1 VNIAV
6 EDKSSVDKV
15 LTISASQ
22 EELAPRFDK
31 AFREYRKKINMPG
44 FRPGQV
50 PVGLVKKRFGK
61 EIESEE
67 INKYIQEVFRDE
79 VVPKY
84 SPVGEPRFE
93 DLKWEN
99 GELEVKIEIGVK
111 PEFELKDV
119 STFKVDKMVH
129 DVTDQEVDDEIKH
142 SLERGGTWKETDG
155 KIDEKCR
162 VTVDAV
168 PLGADGKPRTEDQD
182 TDKDLDLSDDE
193 NKDFLKSL
201 KGSKSGDEVKVTLG
215 EKDDAETFLLT
226 VKKVSKL
233 DIPELSEEFV
243 KEATRGEVTTV
254 EDYRSRIKS
263 QIQNYYDQVSGD
275 MLKQEVM
282 DKLIEAH
289 PDIQVPNAL
298 LSRFQ
303 DAYVDRLKQ
312 QQQGQPLPED
322 FNEEEYRESVKEDAE
337 REARWAFIVDE
348 LGKKFDDIE
357 IKEADV
363 DARLSSEAARYGLP
377 VEMVKNFYA
386 QSADQL
392 ENLRQNIRTDK
403 LFDRILEQVS
413 LNELGKEAYQDKKKE
428 QRNEK
433 SDS

>member
-15 LTISASQ
+15 LTISASR

-44 FRPGQV
+44 FRPGQM

-84 SPVGEPRFE
+84 NPVGEPRFE

-99 GELEVKIEIGVK
+99 GELEVKLEIGVK

-119 STFKVDKMVH
+119 STFTVDKMVH
-129 DVTDQEVDDEIKH
+129 DVTEKEVEEELTH
-142 SLERGGTWKETDG
+142 SLERGGTWKETKG
-155 KIDEKCR
+155 KIDEKSR

-168 PLGADGKPRTEDQD
+168 PLDKDGKPRSEDQD
-182 TDKDLDLSDDE
+182 TDKELDLSEKE
-193 NKDFLKSL
+193 NKDFLEAL
-201 KGSKSGDEVKVTLG
+201 KDSKTGDQVTVTLG
-215 EKDDAETFLLT
+215 EGDDAETFQLT

-233 DIPELSEEFV
+233 EIPELNEEFV
-243 KEATRGEVTTV
+243 KEATRGEVATV

-282 DKLIEAH
+282 DQLIEAH
-289 PDIQVPNAL
+289 PDIEVPNAL
-298 LSRFQ
+298 LRRFQ
-303 DAYVDRLKQ
+303 DAFVDRLKQ
-312 QQQGQPLPED
+312 QQQGRPLPED
-322 FNEEEYRESVKEDAE
+322 FNEEEYRESVKDDAE
-337 REARWAFIVDE
+337 REARWAFIVEE

-357 IKEADV
+357 IKEVDV
-363 DARLSSEAARYGLP
+363 DARLASEAARYGLP

-413 LNELGKEAYQDKKKE
+413 LNELDKEAYQEKKKE

>member
-1 VNIAV
+1 MNIAV

-15 LTISASQ
+15 LTISASR

-44 FRPGQV
+44 FRPGQM

-84 SPVGEPRFE
+84 NPVGEPRFE

-99 GELEVKIEIGVK
+99 GELEVKLEIGVK

-119 STFKVDKMVH
+119 STFTVDKMVH
-129 DVTDQEVDDEIKH
+129 DVTEKEVEEELTH
-142 SLERGGTWKETDG
+142 SLERGGTWKETKG
-155 KIDEKCR
+155 KIDEKSR
-162 VTVDAV
+162 VAVDAV
-168 PLGADGKPRTEDQD
+168 PLDKDGKPRSEDQD
-182 TDKDLDLSDDE
+182 TDKELDLSE
-193 NKDFLKSL
+193 KGNKDFLEAL
-201 KGSKSGDEVKVTLG
+201 KDSKTGDQVTVTLG
-215 EKDDAETFLLT
+215 EGDDAETFQLT

-233 DIPELSEEFV
+233 EIPELNEEFV
-243 KEATRGEVTTV
+243 KEATRGEVATV

-282 DKLIEAH
+282 DQLIEAH
-289 PDIQVPNAL
+289 PDIEVPNAL
-298 LSRFQ
+298 LRRFQ
-303 DAYVDRLKQ
+303 DAFVDRLKQ
-312 QQQGQPLPED
+312 QQQGRPLPED
-322 FNEEEYRESVKEDAE
+322 FNEEEYRESVKDDAE
-337 REARWAFIVDE
+337 REARWAFIVEE

-357 IKEADV
+357 IKEVDV
-363 DARLSSEAARYGLP
+363 DARLASEAARYGLP

-413 LNELGKEAYQDKKKE
+413 LNELDKEAYQEKKKE

>member
-1 VNIAV
+1 MNIAV

-15 LTISASQ
+15 LTISASR

-44 FRPGQV
+44 FRPGQM

-84 SPVGEPRFE
+84 NPVGEPRFE

-99 GELEVKIEIGVK
+99 GELEVKLEIGVK

-119 STFKVDKMVH
+119 STFTVDKMVH
-129 DVTDQEVDDEIKH
+129 DVTEKEVEEELTH
-142 SLERGGTWKETDG
+142 SLERGGTWKETKG
-155 KIDEKCR
+155 KIDEKSR

-168 PLGADGKPRTEDQD
+168 PLDKDGKPRSEDQD
-182 TDKDLDLSDDE
+182 TDKELDLSE
-193 NKDFLKSL
+193 KGNKDFLEAL
-201 KGSKSGDEVKVTLG
+201 KDSKTGDQVTVTLG
-215 EKDDAETFLLT
+215 EGDDAETFQLT

-233 DIPELSEEFV
+233 EIPELNEEFV
-243 KEATRGEVTTV
+243 KEATRGEVATV

-282 DKLIEAH
+282 DQLIEAH
-289 PDIQVPNAL
+289 PDIEVPNAL
-298 LSRFQ
+298 LRRFQ
-303 DAYVDRLKQ
+303 DAFVDRLKQ
-312 QQQGQPLPED
+312 QQQGRPLPED
-322 FNEEEYRESVKEDAE
+322 FNEEEYRESVKDDAE
-337 REARWAFIVDE
+337 REARWAFIVEE

-357 IKEADV
+357 IKEEDV
-363 DARLSSEAARYGLP
+363 DARLASEAARYGLP

-413 LNELGKEAYQDKKKE
+413 LNELDKEAYQEKKKE

>member
-1 VNIAV
+1 MNIAV

-15 LTISASQ
+15 LTISASR

-44 FRPGQV
+44 FRPGQM

-84 SPVGEPRFE
+84 NPVGEPRFE

-99 GELEVKIEIGVK
+99 GELEVKLEIGVK

-119 STFKVDKMVH
+119 STFTVDKMVH
-129 DVTDQEVDDEIKH
+129 DVTEKEVEEELTH
-142 SLERGGTWKETDG
+142 SLERGGTWKETKG
-155 KIDEKCR
+155 KIDEKSR
-162 VTVDAV
+162 VAVDAV
-168 PLGADGKPRTEDQD
+168 PLDKDGKPRSEDQD
-182 TDKDLDLSDDE
+182 TDKELDLSEKE
-193 NKDFLKSL
+193 NKDFLEAL
-201 KGSKSGDEVKVTLG
+201 KDSKTGDQVTVTLG
-215 EKDDAETFLLT
+215 EGDDAETFQLT

-233 DIPELSEEFV
+233 EIPELNEEFV
-243 KEATRGEVTTV
+243 KEATRGEVATV

-282 DKLIEAH
+282 DQLIEAH
-289 PDIQVPNAL
+289 PDIEVPNAL
-298 LSRFQ
+298 LRRFQ
-303 DAYVDRLKQ
+303 DAFVDRLKQ
-312 QQQGQPLPED
+312 QQQGRPLPED
-322 FNEEEYRESVKEDAE
+322 FNEEEYRESVKDDAE
-337 REARWAFIVDE
+337 REARWAFIVEE

-357 IKEADV
+357 IKEVDV
-363 DARLSSEAARYGLP
+363 DARLASEAARYGLP

-413 LNELGKEAYQDKKKE
+413 LNELDKEAYQEKKKE